1 MFFGRIIII
10 ALWITGTLQVAFIT
24 MITILITPQ
33 KQLWHQINLERWHI
47 KHQTEESQLNAV
59 FLN

>member
-24 MITILITPQ
+24 MITVLITPN
-33 KQLWHQINLERWHI
+33 KQLWHQINLEQWHI
-47 KHQTEESQLNAV
+47 KYETEDSQLNIV